1 MISKAQIQLIRS
13 LRQPEGRA
21 QHGLFVVEGV
31 KMVEELLRS
40 DHEVVNIFAVADWQ
54 IPANMQHPANVQHPT
69 TIQSSAKTDSSGPER
84 MNSWDR
90 ILQRVEEFEL
100 QKISSL
106 TTPNKV
112 LALAK
117 ITQIKPLGDLSTQLV
132 LLLDHISDPGNM
144 GTIIRTA
151 EWFGIHRVIA
161 SNNSVDFFNPKV
173 VQASMGS
180 VFRMSLHSV
189 NILEFLEETNVMPV
203 YGTLFDG
210 EPLGSQTLTP
220 HGIIVIGNESH
231 GISPPVQAYVTRRL
245 TIPAAL
251 TSASES
257 LNASMATAIVC
268 YEFRRQFPL

>member
-1 MISKAQIQLIRS
+1 MIRT

-31 KMVEELLRS
+31 KMVEELLHS
-40 DHEVVNIFAVADWQ
+40 DLEVVNIFAVADWQ
-54 IPANMQHPANVQHPT
+54 IPVNVQHPA
-69 TIQSSAKTDSSGPER
+69 IMQSSAKTDASGPER

-112 LALAK
+112 LALAA
-117 ITQIKPLGDLSTQLV
+117 IPEIKPLGDISTQLV

-151 EWFGIHRVIA
+151 EWFGINRVIA
-161 SNNSVDFFNPKV
+161 SDDSVDFYNPKV

-189 NILEFLEETNVMPV
+189 QILDFLQEAGQMPV

-220 HGIIVIGNESH
+220 HGIIVVGNESH
-231 GISPPVQAYVTRRL
+231 GISSEVQAFVTRKL
-245 TIPAAL
+245 TIPAAH

-257 LNASMATAIVC
+257 LNASIATAIVC

>member
-13 LRQPEGRA
+13 LRQPEGR
-21 QHGLFVVEGV
+21 QQYGLFVVEGV
-31 KMVEELLRS
+31 KMVDELLNS
-40 DHEVVNIFAVADWQ
+40 NYTVTKIFAVPDWQ
-54 IPANMQHPANVQHPT
+54 FPASAYRRTDDNRYDHTPHEYADMPVQ
-69 TIQSSAKTDSSGPER
+69 
-84 MNSWDR
+84 R
-90 ILQRVEEFEL
+90 IEEFEL
-100 QKISSL
+100 QKISNL

-112 LALAK
+112 VALV
-117 ITQIKPLGDLSTQLV
+117 QMPLMTPVGNIQSQLV

-161 SNNSVDFFNPKV
+161 SNDSVDFFNPKV
-173 VQASMGS
+173 VQSSMGS
-180 VFRMSLHSV
+180 VFRMRLHSV
-189 NILEFLEETNVMPV
+189 NILEFLEEVYNLPV

-220 HGIIVIGNESH
+220 HGIIIVGNESH
-231 GISPPVQAYVTRRL
+231 GISPQVQAYVTRRL
-245 TIPAAL
+245 TITAAI

-257 LNASMATAIVC
+257 LNASIATAIVC